1 MTQKINIPT
10 ETIELASST
19 STSARTLSTTISST
33 EPRYSF
39 LRYTHNFEGEEQ
51 TPIVFIYTCPSGS
64 KIKERMIYA
73 STKEGFISGVSSD
86 IGIEVAKK
94 IEVSSPD
101 EITVASL
108 KEEFRPKQE
117 AKQGFSRPKRPGKR

>member
-1 MTQKINIPT
+1 MQKINVPT
-10 ETIELASST
+10 EIIELASTGTCTAQDIST
-19 STSARTLSTTISST
+19 AISSN

-39 LRYTHNFEGEEQ
+39 FKYTHNLEGDEQ
-51 TPIVFIYTCPSGS
+51 IPVVFIYTCPSGS
-64 KIKERMIYA
+64 KIKERMVYA
-73 STKEGFISGVSSD
+73 STKGGFVSGVSGE

-108 KEEFRPKQE
+108 EEEFRPKEE